1 VRGEPDLSPLDALEA
16 GDVAVIG
23 RDRSDVFRERQEMSL

>member
-16 GDVAVIG
+16 GDVTVIG
-23 RDRSDVFRERQEMSL
+23 RDRVDVSGERQDMSL